1 MKFLDKVKW
10 ILGISVVFFSI
21 LATNLIDRMSFKRV
35 KDSVVAIYEDRLVAK
50 DLVFELSLLIHE
62 KEVAQASNDTR
73 FFSDRNAAVNDS
85 IEQLT
90 IRFIRTELTEKEAR
104 VFNDLQLNLVKLK
117 GLENSM
123 TLAQEVEQGDF
134 KSQLLEIK
142 ENLHDLSKIQLV
154 EGKRQVFLSERAM
167 DTVDLF
173 TKLEILVLIILAVLV
188 QIIVIYRPKQSR
200 D

>member
-21 LATNLIDRMSFKRV
+21 LATNLIDRMSFERV

-50 DLVFELSLLIHE
+50 DLDFELSLLIHE
-62 KEVAQASNDTR
+62 KEVAQASNDAG

-90 IRFIRTELTEKEAR
+90 IKFLRTELTEKEAR
-104 VFNDLQLNLVKLK
+104 VFNDLQSNLVKLK
-117 GLENSM
+117 GLESSM
-123 TLAQEVEQGDF
+123 ALEQGSQQGDF
-134 KSQLLEIK
+134 KSQLVKIK
-142 ENLHDLSKIQLV
+142 ENLNDLSEIQLV

-188 QIIVIYRPKQSR
+188 QIIVIYRPKPSK

>member
-21 LATNLIDRMSFKRV
+21 IATNLIDRMSFERV

-50 DLVFELSLLIHE
+50 DLVFELSLYIHE
-62 KEVAQASNDTR
+62 KEVADASNDLA
-73 FFSDRNAAVNDS
+73 FFNDRNKVVNDS
-85 IEQLT
+85 IDQLT
-90 IRFIRTELTEKEAR
+90 IKFLRTEMTEREAR

-117 GLENSM
+117 GLENSIN
-123 TLAQEVEQGDF
+123 LVQEVEKGDF
-134 KSQLLEIK
+134 KSQLVRIK

-167 DTVDLF
+167 NTVDLF

-188 QIIVIYRPKQSR
+188 QVIVIYRPKQIS

>member
-1 MKFLDKVKW
+1 MNFLDKVKW

-21 LATNLIDRMSFKRV
+21 IATNLIDRMSFERV

-50 DLVFELSLLIHE
+50 DLVFELSLYVQE
-62 KEVAQASNDTR
+62 KEVAKASNDFV
-73 FFSDRNAAVNDS
+73 FFNKRNKVVNDS

-90 IRFIRTELTEKEAR
+90 IKFLRTEMTEREAR

-117 GLENSM
+117 GLENSIN
-123 TLAQEVEQGDF
+123 LEQEVEKGDF
-134 KSQLLEIK
+134 KIQLVRIK

>member
-10 ILGISVVFFSI
+10 ILGLSVVFFSI
-21 LATNLIDRMSFKRV
+21 LATNLIDRMSFQRV

-50 DLVFELSLLIHE
+50 DMVFELSLLIHE
-62 KEVAQASNDTR
+62 KEIAHISNNTA
-73 FFSDRNAAVNDS
+73 FFGARNEVVNKD

-90 IRFIRTELTEKEAR
+90 VNFVGTKLTEKEAR
-104 VFNDLQLNLVKLK
+104 VFNDLQMNLVKLK
-117 GLENSM
+117 YMEEAM
-123 TLAQEVEQGDF
+123 LAGKDSATNDF
-134 KSQLLEIK
+134 SVQLKKIN
-142 ENLHDLSKIQLV
+142 ENLYDLSKIQLV
-154 EGKRQVFLSERAM
+154 EGKRQVFISERAM

-188 QIIVIYRPKQSR
+188 QIIVIYRPKASR

>member
-21 LATNLIDRMSFKRV
+21 IATNLIDRMSFERV

-50 DLVFELSLLIHE
+50 DLVFELSLLVHE
-62 KEVAQASNDTR
+62 KEVANALNDLA
-73 FFSDRNAAVNDS
+73 FFNSRNKVVNDS

-90 IRFIRTELTEKEAR
+90 IKFLRTEMTEREAR
-104 VFNDLQLNLVKLK
+104 IFNNLQLNLVKLK
-117 GLENSM
+117 SLENSV
-123 TLAQEVEQGDF
+123 TLEQELEKGDF
-134 KSQLLEIK
+134 KSQVVRIK
-142 ENLHDLSKIQLV
+142 ENLHDLSKIQLI

-173 TKLEILVLIILAVLV
+173 TKLEISFLIVLAVLV
-188 QIIVIYRPKQSR
+188 QIIVIYRPKQSK

>member
-21 LATNLIDRMSFKRV
+21 IATNLIDRMSFERV

-50 DLVFELSLLIHE
+50 DLVFELSLYVQE
-62 KEVAQASNDTR
+62 KEVANASNDFV
-73 FFSDRNAAVNDS
+73 FFNKRNKVVNDS

-90 IRFIRTELTEKEAR
+90 IKFLRTEMTEREAR

-117 GLENSM
+117 GLENSIN
-123 TLAQEVEQGDF
+123 LEQEVEKGDF
-134 KSQLLEIK
+134 KIQLVRIK

>member
-21 LATNLIDRMSFKRV
+21 IATNLIDRMSFERV

-50 DLVFELSLLIHE
+50 DLVFELSLLVHE
-62 KEVAQASNDTR
+62 KEVANASSDLA
-73 FFSDRNAAVNDS
+73 FFNNRNKVVNDS

-90 IRFIRTELTEKEAR
+90 IKFLRTEMTEREAR
-104 VFNDLQLNLVKLK
+104 VFNNLQLNLVKLK
-117 GLENSM
+117 SIENSM
-123 TLAQEVEQGDF
+123 TLEQELEKGDF
-134 KSQLLEIK
+134 KSQVVRIK
-142 ENLHDLSKIQLV
+142 ENLHDLSKIQLI

>member
-21 LATNLIDRMSFKRV
+21 IATNLIDRMSFERV

-50 DLVFELSLLIHE
+50 DLVFELSLYVQE
-62 KEVAQASNDTR
+62 KEVAKASNDFV
-73 FFSDRNAAVNDS
+73 FFNKRNKVVNDS

-90 IRFIRTELTEKEAR
+90 IKFLRTEMTEREAR

-117 GLENSM
+117 GLESSID
-123 TLAQEVEQGDF
+123 LEQEVEKGDF
-134 KSQLLEIK
+134 KIQLVRIK

>member
-21 LATNLIDRMSFKRV
+21 IATNLIDRMSFERV

-50 DLVFELSLLIHE
+50 DLVFELSLYIHE
-62 KEVAQASNDTR
+62 KEVADASNDLA
-73 FFSDRNAAVNDS
+73 FFNDRNKVVNDS

-90 IRFIRTELTEKEAR
+90 IKFLRTEMTEREAR

-117 GLENSM
+117 GLENSI
-123 TLAQEVEQGDF
+123 TLEQEVEKGDF
-134 KSQLLEIK
+134 KSQVVRIK

-167 DTVDLF
+167 NTVDLF

-188 QIIVIYRPKQSR
+188 QVIVIYRPKQIS

>member
-1 MKFLDKVKW
+1 M
-10 ILGISVVFFSI
+10 
-21 LATNLIDRMSFKRV
+21 
-35 KDSVVAIYEDRLVAK
+35 AIYEDRLVAK

>member
-21 LATNLIDRMSFKRV
+21 LATNLIDRMSFQRV

-50 DLVFELSLLIHE
+50 DLVFELSLLVHE
-62 KEVAQASNDTR
+62 KEVAQASNDDA

-90 IRFIRTELTEKEAR
+90 IKFLRTEMTEREAR
-104 VFNDLQLNLVKLK
+104 VFNNLQLNLVKLK
-117 GLENSM
+117 SIENSM
-123 TLAQEVEQGDF
+123 TLEKELEKGDF
-134 KSQLLEIK
+134 KSQVVRIK
-142 ENLHDLSKIQLV
+142 ENLHDLSKIQLI

-173 TKLEILVLIILAVLV
+173 TKLEISFLIVLAVLV
-188 QIIVIYRPKQSR
+188 QIIVIYRPKQSK

>member
-21 LATNLIDRMSFKRV
+21 IATNLIDRMSFERV

-50 DLVFELSLLIHE
+50 DLVFELSLYVQE
-62 KEVAQASNDTR
+62 KEVANASNDFV
-73 FFSDRNAAVNDS
+73 FFNKRNKVVNDS

-90 IRFIRTELTEKEAR
+90 IKFLRTEMTEREAR

-117 GLENSM
+117 GLESSID
-123 TLAQEVEQGDF
+123 LEQEVEKGDF
-134 KSQLLEIK
+134 KIQLVRIK
-142 ENLHDLSKIQLV
+142 ENLHDLSKIQLI

>member
-21 LATNLIDRMSFKRV
+21 IATNLIDRMSFERV

-50 DLVFELSLLIHE
+50 DLVFELSLYVQE
-62 KEVAQASNDTR
+62 KEVAKASNDFV
-73 FFSDRNAAVNDS
+73 FFNKRNKVVNDS

-90 IRFIRTELTEKEAR
+90 IKFLRTEMTEREAR

-117 GLENSM
+117 GLESSID
-123 TLAQEVEQGDF
+123 LEQEVEKGDF
-134 KSQLLEIK
+134 KIQLVRIK
-142 ENLHDLSKIQLV
+142 ENLHDLSKIQLI

>member
-1 MKFLDKVKW
+1 M
-10 ILGISVVFFSI
+10 
-21 LATNLIDRMSFKRV
+21 
-35 KDSVVAIYEDRLVAK
+35 VAIYEDRLVAK

>member
-1 MKFLDKVKW
+1 MNFLDKVKW

-21 LATNLIDRMSFKRV
+21 IATNLIDRMSFERV

-50 DLVFELSLLIHE
+50 DLVFELSLYVQE
-62 KEVAQASNDTR
+62 KEVAKASNDFV
-73 FFSDRNAAVNDS
+73 FFNKRNKVVNDS

-90 IRFIRTELTEKEAR
+90 IKFLRTEMTEREAR

-117 GLENSM
+117 GLENSIN
-123 TLAQEVEQGDF
+123 LEQEVEKGDF
-134 KSQLLEIK
+134 KIQLVRIK
-142 ENLHDLSKIQLV
+142 ENLHDLSKIQLI

>member
-21 LATNLIDRMSFKRV
+21 LATNLIDRMSFERV

-50 DLVFELSLLIHE
+50 DLVFELSLLNHE
-62 KEVAQASNDTR
+62 KEVAQASNDAG

-90 IRFIRTELTEKEAR
+90 IKFLRTELTEKEAR
-104 VFNDLQLNLVKLK
+104 VFNDLQSNLVKLK
-117 GLENSM
+117 GLESSM
-123 TLAQEVEQGDF
+123 ALEQGSQQGDF
-134 KSQLLEIK
+134 KSQLVKIK
-142 ENLHDLSKIQLV
+142 ENLNDLSEIQLV

-188 QIIVIYRPKQSR
+188 QIIVIYRPKPSK

>member
-21 LATNLIDRMSFKRV
+21 LATNLIDRMSFERV

-90 IRFIRTELTEKEAR
+90 IKFLRTELTEKEAR
-104 VFNDLQLNLVKLK
+104 VFNDLQSNLVKLK
-117 GLENSM
+117 GLESSM
-123 TLAQEVEQGDF
+123 ALEQGSQQGDF
-134 KSQLLEIK
+134 KSQLVKIK
-142 ENLHDLSKIQLV
+142 ENLNDLSEIQLV

-188 QIIVIYRPKQSR
+188 QIIVIYRPKPSK